1 MKSPVLVTAL
11 VLAASLAACRGSAAD
26 WVKGK
31 FTQFSETAQ
40 DVASTVTE
48 AAQDV
53 ASTVTEAAGSVKDSM
68 KDYVLGPEQGET
80 EYCTDKRC
88 DIPGT

>member
-1 MKSPVLVTAL
+1 MARETNIIIIKMTSPVLVTAL

-48 AAQDV
+48 
-53 ASTVTEAAGSVKDSM
+53 TAGSVKD
-68 KDYVLGPEQGET
+68 YLLGPEQGET
-80 EYCTDKRC
+80 EYCTDKGC

>member
-1 MKSPVLVTAL
+1 MTSPVLVTAL

-48 AAQDV
+48 
-53 ASTVTEAAGSVKDSM
+53 TAGSVKDSM
-68 KDYVLGPEQGET
+68 KDYLLGPEQGET
-80 EYCTDKRC
+80 EYCTDKGC